1 MKGKLV
7 LQDIVDMLAK
17 KTSLSKKEADSFFR
31 ELFAVIIDNV
41 FNNEPVKIKDFGSFK
56 LTKVNSRESV
66 NVNTGGKIEIPEHY
80 KISFTP
86 DKSLKELVN
95 KPFAHFETTLLE
107 EGVSFDIEESEELE
121 VGQEEEDTSI
131 DEVEVIR
138 KEEAVAVL
146 HPEEKEPEVPQ
157 EKRQEAVS
165 SVVPATGA
173 VVSEEKSKK
182 EETRVQPTVL
192 QSFVYTYI
200 SSTREEKNNT
210 TITMVVPTG
219 NFVSKPVTEQIVE
232 KNYEI
237 EEKPVSILQKPED
250 AVGQQGSEANEST
263 PIEVNKVQEKI
274 DLLKEAIGSLTKQ
287 KVQSEADE
295 FSLDSKNDEEK
306 VVEERNPVDSQE
318 TEATDTIFDESE
330 QEFRS
335 KELEQVVFQEGT
347 AGFDKTSQ
355 EDVDSLSFST
365 KEKDGAD
372 ELPEEEDSDED
383 YINDADYHDFYRETA
398 FTRFRRKLPIVI
410 ILLILIGIGGYQFYK
425 LFNVKYIDNYKGYH
439 GFSTLPD
446 TLADV
451 ESMFIL
457 ADSAEILPDTMS
469 AIGVDSAGMM
479 EPVTPVSK
487 GDSLLLQ
494 QSLENNINENDITDF
509 QSNFDK
515 IISENLKITV
525 LEKAAYMQ
533 NRKNALEQGELESPS
548 FVEVVAS
555 SATLLSIARK
565 YYKDKAFWVYI
576 YEENKD
582 KIADY
587 NNLPVGMKLVIPS
600 PEKYGINPNDPQ
612 SLVKARALESSV
624 LSLQKKK

>member
-457 ADSAEILPDTMS
+457 ADSAEILLDTMP

-533 NRKNALEQGELESPS
+533 NLKNALEQGELESPS